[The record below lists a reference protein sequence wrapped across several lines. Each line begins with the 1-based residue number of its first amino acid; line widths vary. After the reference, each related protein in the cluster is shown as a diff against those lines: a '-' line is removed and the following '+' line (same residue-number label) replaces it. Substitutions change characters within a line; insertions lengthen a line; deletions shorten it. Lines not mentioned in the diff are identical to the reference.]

1 MRRSYSWKVN
11 SPDAAEYEEVCQTQ
25 LEPDN
30 IMFRE
35 IQSDILTNTTVS
47 ENYLRVVRGKVDL
60 QY

>member
-1 MRRSYSWKVN
+1 MRRPYSWKVN

-35 IQSDILTNTTVS
+35 IQSDILT
-47 ENYLRVVRGKVDL
+47 KIL
-60 QY
+60 QFQRITFEWSVEK